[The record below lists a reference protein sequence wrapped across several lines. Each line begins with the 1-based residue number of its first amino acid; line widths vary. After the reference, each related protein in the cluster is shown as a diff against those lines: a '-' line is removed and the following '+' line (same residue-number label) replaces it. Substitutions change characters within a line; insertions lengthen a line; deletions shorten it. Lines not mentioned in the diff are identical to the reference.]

1 MVAEWPFQ
9 ITPVPPRLAQQSSWV
24 QREKYWMG
32 NREAWVLVPA
42 LLIMLMLVNSLP
54 SLGLGVLTFKL
65 ALVRGTGSSHF
76 LYQ

>member
-1 MVAEWPFQ
+1 
-9 ITPVPPRLAQQSSWV
+9 
-24 QREKYWMG
+24 MG
-32 NREAWVLVPA
+32 NREAWVLVLA
-42 LLIMLMLVNSLP
+42 LPIMWMLVNSLP